1 MLFNR
6 APLTNL
12 LNTRNLLVL
21 VCLLL
26 IALVAGTHLT
36 DATAQA
42 TPNRIAVIDV
52 QKVLTQSNPG
62 KASYLRLKALQD
74 DRIARGRQMD
84 EEARRLESE
93 LNTKRATLTPAQFE
107 AMSKQL
113 ADKRTAIKRFAEDAD
128 KEIGDA
134 RDRELQALEAKIKP
148 VVDGLGKE
156 MALAA
161 IFNKF
166 ESGLIFA
173 ADSIDITNTVIQRFN
188 TTTTTAPAAAPAT
201 ARPSPRP

>member
-6 APLTNL
+6 PTDLF
-12 LNTRNLLVL
+12 NTRNFLVL

-26 IALVAGTHLT
+26 VALVASAHLR
-36 DATAQA
+36 DATAQG

-52 QKVLTQSNPG
+52 PKVLTQSNPG
-62 KASYLRLKALQD
+62 KASYLRLKTLQD
-74 DRIARGRQMD
+74 DRIAKGRQMD
-84 EEARRLESE
+84 EEAKRIESD
-93 LNTKRATLTPAQFE
+93 LNTKRATLTPAQFD

-113 ADKRTAIKRFAEDAD
+113 VDKRTAIKRFAEDAE

-134 RDRELQALEAKIKP
+134 RDRELQALELKIKP

-156 MALAA
+156 MGLAA

-188 TTTTTAPAAAPAT
+188 MTTTTTPAPAPTA

>member
-1 MLFNR
+1 
-6 APLTNL
+6 
-12 LNTRNLLVL
+12 
-21 VCLLL
+21 
-26 IALVAGTHLT
+26 
-36 DATAQA
+36 
-42 TPNRIAVIDV
+42 VIDV
-52 QKVLTQSNPG
+52 QRVLTQSNAG
-62 KASYLRLKALQD
+62 KASYLRLKTLQD
-74 DRIARGRQMD
+74 ERIARGRQMD
-84 EEARRLESE
+84 EEANRLESD
-93 LNTKRATLTPAQFE
+93 LNTKRATLTPAQLN

-134 RDRELQALEAKIKP
+134 RDRELQALEMKIKP

-173 ADSIDITNTVIQRFN
+173 ADSIDITNTVLQRFN
-188 TTTTTAPAAAPAT
+188 MTTTSAPATTPTT

>member
-6 APLTNL
+6 AIDL
-12 LNTRNLLVL
+12 LNIRNLLVL

-26 IALVAGTHLT
+26 VALVASTHLR
-36 DATAQA
+36 DATAQG

-62 KASYLRLKALQD
+62 KASYLRLKTLQD
-74 DRIARGRQMD
+74 DRITKGRQMD
-84 EEARRLESE
+84 EEAKRLESD
-93 LNTKRATLTPAQFE
+93 LNTKRATLTAAQFD
-107 AMSKQL
+107 AMTKQL
-113 ADKRTAIKRFAEDAD
+113 SDKRTAIKRFAEDAD

-156 MALAA
+156 LALAA

-188 TTTTTAPAAAPAT
+188 TTTTTTPVATPAT